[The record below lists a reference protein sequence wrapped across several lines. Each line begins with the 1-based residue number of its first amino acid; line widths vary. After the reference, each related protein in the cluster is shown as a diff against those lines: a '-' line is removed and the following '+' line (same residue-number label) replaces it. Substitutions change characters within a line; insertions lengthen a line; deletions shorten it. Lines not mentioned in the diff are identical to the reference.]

1 MGFSREW
8 EKIWPDRLRYINT
21 HLELVVVLFLL
32 SRMVCFFSALGIL
45 WAVYVHLEWH
55 CSSSRWEEQ
64 DQWCRGVSPFLI
76 DTNCY
81 SITQNLDYPDWLVAF
96 EWRNQC
102 LKAPSL
108 WGYGG
113 PTVGVRYSAF
123 FFFNSCIT
131 AGSLPL
137 QTMVNT
143 CWCFQL
149 LLFLKPVLKVM

>member
-1 MGFSREW
+1 
-8 EKIWPDRLRYINT
+8 
-21 HLELVVVLFLL
+21 
-32 SRMVCFFSALGIL
+32 MVCFFSALGIL

-96 EWRNQC
+96 EWCNQC

-113 PTVGVRYSAF
+113 PTVRVRYSAWF
-123 FFFNSCIT
+123 FFFQFLYHCGRSSLADNGKHLLVLSIIIIFKACTRGYVVNSCL
-131 AGSLPL
+131 APPL
-137 QTMVNT
+137 NPDSEAVSHLAT
-143 CWCFQL
+143 CSTN
-149 LLFLKPVLKVM
+149 FL